1 MRRIVHFILGLLPL
15 LPATAAVAA
24 TSLRC
29 VDATP
34 LRENVTLASDAS
46 LALELRP
53 APGSVALLRI
63 DEQGRDLEWRWL
75 GDAAF
80 QPIAARPPRL
90 GLLALV
96 LDGTRTLQ
104 LKAAG
109 SNVNATAAVQ
119 LDCAPDAD
127 ALALP
132 ACVATVS
139 GSGDASSVATPSL
152 LCRALAMHA
161 RAYAAS
167 RDNKP
172 ETSAPLYREAAE
184 LWRRLQD
191 GPRQAAAL
199 LGVGEQSIRREKYR
213 EALRVSQ
220 RSRELA
226 LASSSGYYLAR
237 AGSQICLAL
246 QYLGRIDQAWRC
258 MQELPALYQRLGEPN
273 EAANAWYLI
282 AAFAA
287 ENGKPGEVATALH
300 AVDAIDPARLSPLVR
315 GRLFYLRAR
324 LATEAGHIDDAV
336 DALRQAIAVFDQ
348 VSDKRW
354 QGNAYL
360 RTAEL
365 YFQMG
370 SLDEASDFVASAI
383 HRLADAQ
390 ARGRLGIAYL
400 LQARLADARGD
411 AELRQ
416 SALAESQRLLTKAE
430 RPLAEIEAAAFAS
443 TLDLRPTAQASLDER
458 LRQHGNVPTYL
469 RQMLDLAAAQRA
481 LAQQDWGAMEQALA
495 RLPAQGMG
503 VAAQLQRDRLRASL
517 LVATQ
522 RAPQALALL
531 DSAVAELRQI
541 ATASRAPA
549 LRQIAARRLLELRRA
564 WVDAYAALPPA
575 QRPAPAALWQMLQ
588 STQSAPLLRGAGP
601 VEPANEDAVLQADRA
616 LAAEL
621 LPDSEQEPAELLAQ
635 KALLTLYAT
644 GARQPLPQ
652 QAAVIGL
659 AQAQAALGEGELLLA
674 VALGSHQAIALSIS
688 REHVASHELA
698 ATAQIRSSLA
708 ALLASI
714 GDPRTPLNRI
724 ERDAA
729 TFSQAFLP
737 AGVPRPAARLL
748 LMADESLAAIPL
760 AALRWPGDDF
770 FLVEQAASSFLS
782 AAAGRSGLAEPSRI
796 SVLTA
801 SLGEAARK
809 DLPMLAGAEQE
820 PRLLQQS
827 LPPPWSARFS
837 EAPLDRHSLRQ
848 ALDGTGQWVHIAA
861 HGTLRSGRQGY
872 SGLWFG
878 AAPEFIGWI
887 DLVGRP
893 LQAELL
899 VLNACELG
907 GSSAAVTGSSASF
920 AAALSSAGLAHV
932 VAGLWKVSDGAGAL
946 WVPVFYRELARAPAA
961 GPATALRAAQLRLMQ
976 SRLFRHPFY
985 WASMIHLQH

>member
-1 MRRIVHFILGLLPL
+1 MRRVVHFILGLVAL
-15 LPATAAVAA
+15 LPATAATA
-24 TSLRC
+24 SIGLRC
-29 VDATP
+29 VDAMP
-34 LRENVTLASDAS
+34 LRNRVTLAAGAS
-46 LALELRP
+46 VALELQP
-53 APGSVALLRI
+53 AAGTPALLRI

-75 GDAAF
+75 GDEAF
-80 QPIAARPPRL
+80 QSIAARPPRL
-90 GLLALV
+90 GLLALA

-104 LKAAG
+104 LKAVG
-109 SNVNATAAVQ
+109 GNVSATAAVQ
-119 LDCAPDAD
+119 LDCAPDA
-127 ALALP
+127 AAVALP
-132 ACVATVS
+132 ACVAAANAA
-139 GSGDASSVATPSL
+139 GSASPAMASSL
-152 LCRALAMHA
+152 LCRALATHA

-172 ETSAPLYREAAE
+172 EDSAPLYREAAE

-199 LGVGEQSIRREKYR
+199 LGLGEQSMRRAKYR

-220 RSRELA
+220 QSRELA

-237 AGSQICLAL
+237 AGGQICLAL

-258 MQELPALYQRLGEPN
+258 MQELPALYQSLGETN

-287 ENGKPGEVATALH
+287 ENGKQREVASALRT
-300 AVDAIDPARLSPLVR
+300 VDAIDPARLSPLVR

-324 LATEAGHIDDAV
+324 LSTEAGQIDDAV
-336 DALRQAIAVFDQ
+336 AALRQAIGVFDQ

-360 RTAEL
+360 RAAEL

-383 HRLADAQ
+383 RRLTEAQ
-390 ARGRLGIAYL
+390 ARDRLGIAYL
-400 LQARLADARGD
+400 LQARLADARGEVD
-411 AELRQ
+411 LRQ

-443 TLDLRPTAQASLDER
+443 TVDLRPAAQSLLDER
-458 LRQHGNVPTYL
+458 LRQHGSVPAYL

-481 LAQQDWGAMEQALA
+481 LAQQDWTATEQALA

-531 DSAVAELRQI
+531 DNAVAELRQI

-549 LRQIAARRLLELRRA
+549 LRQIAARRLLDLRRA

-588 STQSAPLLRGAGP
+588 STQSAPLLRGTGTAGQ
-601 VEPANEDAVLQADRA
+601 ANEDAVLQADRA

-621 LPDSEQEPAELLAQ
+621 LPDSEQPPAELLAQ
-635 KALLTLYAT
+635 KALLTLYAS
-644 GARQPLPQ
+644 GANQPPPL
-652 QAAVIGL
+652 QAAVIDL
-659 AQAQAALGEGELLLA
+659 AQAQATLADGELLLA
-674 VALGSHQAIALSIS
+674 VALGSQQAIALSIS
-688 REHVASHELA
+688 RGQVASHELA
-698 ATAQIRSSLA
+698 ATAQIRSSLT
-708 ALLASI
+708 ALQASI
-714 GDPRTPLNRI
+714 GDPHTPLNRV

-737 AGVPRPAARLL
+737 SQLPRPASRLL

-782 AAAGRSGLAEPSRI
+782 SAAGRSGLAEPERI
-796 SVLTA
+796 RVLTA

-809 DLPMLAGAEQE
+809 ELPMLAGAEQE
-820 PRLLQQS
+820 PRLLQLS
-827 LPPPWSARFS
+827 LPPALSPRFS

-848 ALDGTGQWVHIAA
+848 ALDGAGQWVHIAA

-907 GSSAAVTGSSASF
+907 GSSGSSASF

-946 WVPVFYRELARAPAA
+946 WVPVFYSELARAPAA
-961 GPATALRAAQLRLMQ
+961 GPAVALRAAQLRLMQ